1 MNESIEVAGGPA
13 ESSSDGET
21 PITTP
26 WWTMAVVGGIS
37 IAVGIAA
44 MVWPQPTLAIIG
56 VLFGAYLAFWGAIA
70 LLNAVAAVD
79 NVSTGLRVVGILIG
93 LLALLTGLVLIVHPG
108 KSVQVVVWVLGFWW
122 CLLGTL
128 QLIRGIVVRQGRV
141 WHLIWGLV
149 VLAAGI
155 VLLADSTIGLKTLVI
170 IVGIALI
177 VQGLIEIA
185 LAFAVRS
192 VQSS

>member
-1 MNESIEVAGGPA
+1 MSDSIDVSVTSVSVTTEP
-13 ESSSDGET
+13 
-21 PITTP
+21 PITIP
-26 WWTMAVVGGIS
+26 WWTLAVVGGVS

-44 MVWPQPTLAIIG
+44 MVWPKPTLAIIG

-70 LLNAVAAVD
+70 LLNAVAATD
-79 NVSTGLRVVGILIG
+79 DLPTGIRIIAILTG
-93 LLALLTGLVLIVHPG
+93 VLALLTGLVLIVHPG

-128 QLIRGIVVRQGRV
+128 QILRGIVVRQGRI
-141 WHLIWGLV
+141 WHLLWGLI

-155 VLLADSTIGLKTLVI
+155 VLLSDSTVGLSTLVI

-177 VQGLIEIA
+177 LQGLMEIA
-185 LAFAVRS
+185 VAFAVRH
-192 VQSS
+192 VQAS